1 MKKVINMIDS
11 SSKVAEVSLLELK
24 KKENELGA
32 IFPDEYKELF
42 LETNGSKFGDW
53 ILFPNPT
60 NLALIKEGSA
70 KRWIVKR
77 LCRNWKR

>member
-11 SSKVAEVSLLELK
+11 SSKVAGVSLLELK

-42 LETNGSKFGDW
+42 
-53 ILFPNPT
+53 I
-60 NLALIKEGSA
+60 
-70 KRWIVKR
+70 
-77 LCRNWKR
+77 RNKWFKIW

>member
-1 MKKVINMIDS
+1 M
-11 SSKVAEVSLLELK
+11 SLLELK
-24 KKENELGA
+24 KKENELGD

-53 ILFPNPT
+53 TLFPIPT
-60 NLALIKEGSA
+60 NKHLALIKEGSA